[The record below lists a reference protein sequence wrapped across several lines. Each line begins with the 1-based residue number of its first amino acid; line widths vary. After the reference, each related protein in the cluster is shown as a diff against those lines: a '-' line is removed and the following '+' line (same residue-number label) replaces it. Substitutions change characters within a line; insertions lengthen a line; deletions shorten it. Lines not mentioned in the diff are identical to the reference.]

1 MAKNL
6 QEALLEVQED
16 LKRLGLEIKGDGARK
31 RRRRRHRKRSTS
43 SQAATAQ
50 AEQ

>member
-16 LKRLGLEIKGDGARK
+16 LKRLGLEIKGDNARK
-31 RRRRRHRKRSTS
+31 RKRRRHRKRAASS
-43 SQAATAQ
+43 SQAAAQ
-50 AEQ
+50 TEQ

>member
-16 LKRLGLEIKGDGARK
+16 LKRLGLEIKGDNARKRK
-31 RRRRRHRKRSTS
+31 RRRRKRSAS
-43 SQAATAQ
+43 SSRAAAAQ
-50 AEQ
+50 TEQ